1 MRGGLIY
8 LEENHGRDLLGGE
21 LLGLV
26 EVLDLNL
33 GVAAIVD
40 NLEGPRLDVLL
51 DGGVIEAAT
60 DQTPRDEISQ
70 IQVQMEG
77 S

>member
-60 DQTPRDEISQ
+60 DQTPREKISQ
-70 IQVQMEG
+70 Y
-77 S
+77 